1 MVFGSSRKFIG
12 ERLWM
17 EKYILT
23 QKSFGGENIITH
35 DDDDG
40 GDDDGCEPAAELI
53 NVLFETTSPHTGLM
67 IFVVRRA
74 VLTKS
79 PPTSSLIGPLHSV
92 QLPAGVHGCGGGGGG
107 SAGCLPC
114 GYHNQLPASLQMNH
128 KRVPWPA

>member
-40 GDDDGCEPAAELI
+40 DDDDGCEPAADLI

-92 QLPAGVHGCGGGGGG
+92 QLPAGVHGCGGGGV
-107 SAGCLPC
+107 CW
-114 GYHNQLPASLQMNH
+114 LPALWVPQPASSLPPDESQTS
-128 KRVPWPA
+128 PLACLT